1 MHFLGPNIRY
11 LRRQASNTQTALAS
25 LINKGQTTIGNWENG
40 ISEPNIEE
48 LLILS
53 NYFDIPLDILIKVD
67 LSKTNWVS
75 ERVREKERGLQKKT
89 GKSTTHPVPY
99 DHSGLEES
107 MVLEKDGNSLSYVL
121 NEIKDLREEIE
132 RIHSRLEKPPE

>member
-11 LRRQASNTQTALAS
+11 LRRQASNTQTELAS

-53 NYFDIPLDILIKVD
+53 NYFDIPLDILVKVD

-75 ERVREKERGLQKKT
+75 ERVREKEHGLQKTT
-89 GKSTTHPVPY
+89 GKNTGQPVMY
-99 DHSGLEES
+99 DHSRIGES
-107 MVLEKDGNSLSYVL
+107 MVLEKDGNDLSYVL

-132 RIHSRLEKPPE
+132 RIHSRLEKPAE